1 MNILKHLWADEVG
14 AILSAEL
21 ILMGTLLVIGL
32 IVGLATLRDHVIQEV
47 ADIAG
52 AIGDLNQSFSY
63 SSVTGHNSLMIGASF
78 TDLDDACDR
87 PGNNDGNG
95 VASGTANSQCVN
107 VNVNPEFEGNAA
119 P

>member
-1 MNILKHLWADEVG
+1 MKILKRLWADEVG

-52 AIGDLNQSFSY
+52 AIGDLDQSY
-63 SSVTGHNSLMIGASF
+63 SYSTTTGHNSIMRGADF
-78 TDLDDACDR
+78 VDEDDACD
-87 PGNNDGNG
+87 GADLTGDGANNDDSGDG
-95 VASGTANSQCVN
+95 AQCVSVKEGASDEGTA
-107 VNVNPEFEGNAA
+107 P
-119 P
+119 

>member
-1 MNILKHLWADEVG
+1 MRILKRLWADEVG

-52 AIGDLNQSFSY
+52 AIGDLDQSFSY
-63 SSVTGHNSLMIGASF
+63 SSTTGHNSKMNGAMF
-78 TDLDDACDR
+78 NDLDDNCD
-87 PGNNDGNG
+87 GATGTVGQNNDVDLVG
-95 VASGTANSQCVN
+95 AQCVS
-107 VNVNPEFEGNAA
+107 VKEASVFEGNA